1 MNSLGTIERLMNG
14 AVDFHVHAGPDPYH
28 KRRLNTLEL
37 AYQGKALNMRAIVAK
52 NHQFGTAGL
61 AALVNEVVPDFQ
73 IIGSLCL
80 NRETGGLNAEV
91 VDAAIRGG
99 SRVIWMPTTSSMVDS
114 KNKPGIPLLDDSGKL
129 LPVIHA
135 ILEIIK
141 THDAVLGTGHIAL
154 KEIYALT
161 AEAKRLGVKITITH
175 PMSTGFGCT
184 LHLEQQK
191 ELVAMG
197 AIIEHSFVA
206 CMPVLGGMNPKLMV
220 ECIKAVGAEHCVLD
234 TDMGQDANPS
244 PPEAFRSMV
253 GTMLQFDLSEQELDL
268 LIRRNPARLLG
279 LEMERLP

>member
-1 MNSLGTIERLMNG
+1 MNSVGIIDQLMNG
-14 AVDFHVHAGPDPYH
+14 SIDFHVHAGPDPYH
-28 KRRLNTLEL
+28 KRRLNVLEL
-37 AYQGKALNMRAIVAK
+37 AYQGKVLNMRAIVAK

-61 AALVNEVVPDFQ
+61 ATLVNEIVPDFQ

-80 NRETGGLNAEV
+80 NRETGGLNPEV

-99 SRVIWMPTTSSMVDS
+99 SRVIWMPTNSSMVDS
-114 KNKPGIPLLDDSGKL
+114 KNKPGIPLLDDKGKL
-129 LPVIHA
+129 LSAVHT

-141 THDAVLGTGHIAL
+141 THDIVLGTGHIAL
-154 KEIYALT
+154 QEIYALT
-161 AEAKRLGVKITITH
+161 AEANRLGAKITITH

-184 LHLEQQK
+184 LNPEQQK

-220 ECIKAVGAEHCVLD
+220 ECIKAVGAEHCILD
-234 TDMGQDANPS
+234 TDMGQDVNPA

-253 GTMLQFDLSEQELDL
+253 GTMLQFGLSERELDL
-268 LIRRNPARLLG
+268 LIRKNPAKLLG
-279 LEMERLP
+279 LEMEKPS